1 MAADRNDQLMH
12 ASGGRSG
19 NDYLQRGGAGY
30 QSWGAEGPSGAMATG
45 GLGNGGAQNT
55 GARSFPEPAAG
66 AGAPAAS
73 ETRRPAARPSLG
85 VLLAGAGIGAAL
97 MYFLDPNRG
106 ARRRHVFA
114 DKAMSVARDLQR
126 SVRDT
131 TMASRHRAA
140 GKLAEL
146 RADMSDEEVSDDRL
160 VARVRAELGHHV
172 ERARPIEVAAEEG
185 VVTLRGPVREGE
197 VTEVVAAV
205 GKVRGVQR
213 VENLLVVQPQVD
225 STPPMQA

>member
-1 MAADRNDQLMH
+1 MAADRNIEAVH

-19 NDYLQRGGAGY
+19 NDYLQRSGAGY
-30 QSWGAEGPSGAMATG
+30 QSWGAEGPSGAVASG

-55 GARSFPEPAAG
+55 GARSLPDLTSG
-66 AGAPAAS
+66 AVAPVAS
-73 ETRRPAARPSLG
+73 EGVRPPARPSLG

-114 DKAMSVARDLQR
+114 DKAMSVARDIQR
-126 SVRDT
+126 GIRDT

-146 RADMSDEEVSDDRL
+146 RAEMSDEEVSDDRL

-197 VTEVVAAV
+197 VSDVIAAV

-213 VENLLVVQPQVD
+213 VENLLVVQPQID
-225 STPPMQA
+225 SAPPIQA

>member
-1 MAADRNDQLMH
+1 MAADRNIETGH

-30 QSWGAEGPSGAMATG
+30 QSWGAEGPSGTVASG

-55 GARSFPEPAAG
+55 GARSFPELAAG
-66 AGAPAAS
+66 AVTPPAS
-73 ETRRPAARPSLG
+73 ETRRPSGPTLG
-85 VLLAGAGIGAAL
+85 ALLAGAGIGAAL

-114 DKAMSVARDLQR
+114 DKALSVARDIQR
-126 SVRDT
+126 GVRDT

-146 RADMSDEEVSDDRL
+146 RAQMGDEDVSDERL

-185 VVTLRGPVREGE
+185 VVTLRGPVQEAE
-197 VTEVVAAV
+197 VSDVIAAV

-213 VENLLVVQPQVD
+213 VENLLVVQPHVD
-225 STPPMQA
+225 SAPPMQA